1 MSDNKVRFTFRLP
14 KHLLIRLKEI
24 SNEKGVSVNTL
35 VLQSLWAWMEK
46 NDNKEVGR
54 FEKS

>member
-46 NDNKEVGR
+46 NDNKGGGESG
-54 FEKS
+54 